1 MEGITTT
8 WTLNAVGLFVTTVGA
23 LLIFL
28 YLWKAPRFAEDW
40 LSPEGKVA
48 YAKHRRQLIVAMG
61 LLAAWLLVQ
70 YLAVI
75 LM

>member
-1 MEGITTT
+1 M
-8 WTLNAVGLFVTTVGA
+8 LNTAGLFLTTAGA

-28 YLWKAPRFAEDW
+28 YLWKAPRFAEEW
-40 LSPEGKVA
+40 LSPEGKLA
-48 YAKHRRQLIVAMG
+48 YAKHRRLLIVGVG

-75 LM
+75 LL

>member
-1 MEGITTT
+1 MTTA
-8 WTLNAVGLFVTTVGA
+8 WILGSVSLFVTTVGA

-28 YLWKAPRFAEDW
+28 YLCNSPTSAEAW

-48 YAKHRRQLIVAMG
+48 YPRYRRMLIVSVG

-75 LM
+75 LI